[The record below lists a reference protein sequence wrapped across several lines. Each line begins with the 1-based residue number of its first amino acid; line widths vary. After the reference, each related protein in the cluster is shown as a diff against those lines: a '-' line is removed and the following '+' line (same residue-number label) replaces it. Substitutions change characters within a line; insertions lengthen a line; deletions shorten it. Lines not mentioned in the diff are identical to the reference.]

1 MGSAGRTAGR
11 DGTRLINKL
20 SLALRRRRLSEGLGE
35 RVGRLL
41 SCLSRQARA
50 SRDPAPLRC
59 PACLLA
65 LLDDA
70 LVGLCADC
78 LGVGSLRRRL
88 RSMATVGASSA
99 AIFATAM
106 SASGK
111 AGALVSSD
119 AVAAAS
125 FAGDKASSVVATLVS
140 SAAASA

>member
-41 SCLSRQARA
+41 SCLSRQA
-50 SRDPAPLRC
+50 
-59 PACLLA
+59 
-65 LLDDA
+65 
-70 LVGLCADC
+70 
-78 LGVGSLRRRL
+78 
-88 RSMATVGASSA
+88 ATVGASSA